1 MHPFVALMRRYVV
14 DYLLCQN
21 PDVCAQIME
30 PDYVLHMGGT
40 ELGPRDEVYVPAV
53 VKQLV
58 ASEELQAYQH
68 HGFWQPMDTLRDKQH
83 LEDLWQKKSAPWKVW

>member
-1 MHPFVALMRRYVV
+1 MRRYVV

-30 PDYVLHMGGT
+30 PDNVLHMGGT

-53 VKQLV
+53 VKQLEQFPGLGMTV
-58 ASEELQAYQH
+58 HELVLTEDRLA
-68 HGFWQPMDTLRDKQH
+68 MRLAVDMKQQRMLH
-83 LEDLWQKKSAPWKVW
+83 RRIK